1 LSSALPRSSRLNA
14 FLFSARRWVVLS
26 MLLALHLGLVAE
38 LGSLMQRIW
47 LLVHFGLFLLWQ
59 PFFAAEQ
66 ELERLS
72 GLLLLVITGATI
84 YFLPGWLIV
93 AWVCVLLGIMGGKV
107 FTLQAARRG
116 RFYLVAFFY
125 LAAVML
131 VWAVPRLVL
140 SGEAVPEP
148 VKFLLRWVLPLS
160 LLALAF
166 LPFDPRDDDT
176 RQVFDFFYA
185 LLVFQLVLV
194 LVLGSMALMQY
205 TGGEYFRSALLT
217 VIGFGAALIVLAVLW
232 GPRAGYG
239 GLRTYLSR
247 YLLSVGM
254 PFETWVRRVAE
265 LAESEADSQ
274 RFIGQALAEV
284 ATLPWIRGGSWKSA
298 DGEGGFG
305 DRGGFASRF
314 AFHELEITFH
324 TEISLSPALFL
335 HMRLLAQVIS
345 EFYEGKR
352 REATLRRNAYLQAVH
367 ETGARLTHDI
377 KNLLQSLY
385 AITSAAPREGPA
397 DPDYSELLTR
407 QLPQLT
413 RRLQVT
419 IDQLRAPQVETRE
432 INRPARAWW
441 SGVERRHGGGDLEF
455 ACDVDAKTT
464 VPAGL
469 FDSFLENCLANA
481 RAKVLHGREL
491 RMKAALTRGNGR
503 PQLSFEDNGG
513 AVPEQ
518 IARSLFREP
527 IAHPQDASLGI
538 GLFQVSKLAAQSGYA
553 IELAAN
559 EDGRVVFRLRPG

>member
-1 LSSALPRSSRLNA
+1 
-14 FLFSARRWVVLS
+14 VVLS

-72 GLLLLVITGATI
+72 ALLLLVITGATI

-140 SGEAVPEP
+140 PGEAIPEQ
-148 VKFLLRWVLPLS
+148 VKFLGRWILPLS

-217 VIGFGAALIVLAVLW
+217 VIGFGSALFVLAVLW
-232 GPRAGYG
+232 SPRAGYG

-254 PFETWVRRVAE
+254 PFEVWVRRVAE
-265 LAESEADSQ
+265 LAEAEADSQ
-274 RFIGQALAEV
+274 RFLAQALNEV
-284 ATLPWIRGGSWKSA
+284 GRLPWIRGGSWKSA
-298 DGEGGFG
+298 DGEGAFG
-305 DRGGFASRF
+305 DPSGFASRF
-314 AFHELEITFH
+314 AFHELDITFH

-352 REATLRRNAYLQAVH
+352 REATLKRNAYLQAVH
-367 ETGARLTHDI
+367 ETGARLTHDM
-377 KNLLQSLY
+377 KNLLQSLFTL
-385 AITSAAPREGPA
+385 TSAAPREGAA
-397 DPDYSELLTR
+397 DPGYSEMLRR

-432 INRPARAWW
+432 IARAARTWW
-441 SGVERRHGGGDLEF
+441 SDVERRHAGGDLEL
-455 ACDVDAKTT
+455 ACDVSAEAML
-464 VPAGL
+464 PAGL
-469 FDSFLENCLANA
+469 FDSFLENCIANA
-481 RAKVLHGREL
+481 RAKGGPGREL
-491 RMKAALTRGNGR
+491 RMKAALTLAEGR
-503 PQLSFEDNGG
+503 VQLSFEDNGA
-513 AVPEQ
+513 AVPKGVVG
-518 IARSLFREP
+518 SLFREP
-527 IAHPQDASLGI
+527 VAHAHDDGLGI
-538 GLFQVSKLAAQSGYA
+538 GLFQVARLAGQSGYA
-553 IELAAN
+553 VELVEN
-559 EDGRVVFRLRPG
+559 EDGRVIFRLSPG